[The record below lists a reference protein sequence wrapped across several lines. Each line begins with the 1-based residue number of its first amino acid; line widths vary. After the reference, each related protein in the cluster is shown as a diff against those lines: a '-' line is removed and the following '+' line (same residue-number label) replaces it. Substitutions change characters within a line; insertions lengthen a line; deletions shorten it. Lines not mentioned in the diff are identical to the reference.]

1 MLIPFS
7 PGHFSAYG
15 MLFSD
20 LRYDYVRSC
29 FKPLNDAHFD
39 ELGAMFAVTCTP
51 ECYRSKVASSC

>member
-1 MLIPFS
+1 
-7 PGHFSAYG
+7 